1 MIGVRLADHSIR
13 EFWPEEIK
21 ARKWGTVLGRGL
33 WKLRESFARN
43 STPPFGG
50 RIAHES
56 AGFRTAAK
64 ALTLPAE
71 HELRWPGLSSESLDD
86 TVDESPEEKWN
97 KEIARRI
104 EELDSGKVKPIP
116 WAKARRQI
124 TALLH
129 GR

>member
-1 MIGVRLADHSIR
+1 
-13 EFWPEEIK
+13 
-21 ARKWGTVLGRGL
+21 
-33 WKLRESFARN
+33 
-43 STPPFGG
+43 
-50 RIAHES
+50 
-56 AGFRTAAK
+56 
-64 ALTLPAE
+64 
-71 HELRWPGLSSESLDD
+71 
-86 TVDESPEEKWN
+86 VDESPEEKWN